1 MQYKMSLIHC
11 NKKIL
16 ILGAGEGQ
24 VPLIQRAKN
33 AGCYALVV
41 SPNGKYPGFAWADEC
56 VYADISDAEKILEIA
71 KEKQIHAIATDQTDV
86 SISSV
91 QYVAQTLNL
100 PCIQC
105 ENIDHFRYKS
115 LMREICLQSGI
126 PTIQYCTTSDLSE
139 AIDFFSTKVN
149 DAAILKPVD
158 SQGSRGVT
166 VVQSVEELK
175 SAFALAQKYSKSNRI
190 IIEQFIDGQEIEID
204 TVVKDGQIIAALVG
218 DVHNFTS
225 ENAFSAYER
234 IYPSLLYSGA
244 ELERIQATNEA
255 TIKALGLIT
264 GWTHGEYIVSKTGE
278 IYLLEVGARGG
289 GNYIGSDIVKT
300 MLGVGTDEMAF
311 ETAIGDESFYD
322 KVFLRDKY
330 CAYKC
335 FYLPEGNVESVDIN
349 WQYFNQSFVLRHNL
363 ADLQIGLK
371 TAKNT
376 DKTSRYTIVI
386 EAESKDKLRLLLDE
400 IPNHIN
406 IKVSN
411 EQGLQ
416 FAIWK

>member
-1 MQYKMSLIHC
+1 MKH
-11 NKKIL
+11 NRIL

-33 AGCYALVV
+33 AGCYVIVV
-41 SPNGKYPGFAWADEC
+41 SPNGNYPGFAYADEC
-56 VYADISDAEKILEIA
+56 AYADISNAERILEVA
-71 KEKQIHAIATDQTDV
+71 KQLQIHAIATDQTDV

-91 QYVAQTLNL
+91 QYVAQALNL
-100 PCIQC
+100 SCIKC
-105 ENIDHFRYKS
+105 DNIENFRYKS
-115 LMREICLQSGI
+115 LMREICYQNGI
-126 PTIQYCTTSDLSE
+126 PTIRFCSTNDISN
-139 AIDFFSTKVN
+139 AIEFYNTLLDYK
-149 DAAILKPVD
+149 AIVKPVD

-166 VVQSVEELK
+166 VVQSLSELQE
-175 SAFALAQKYSKSNRI
+175 AFSFAQKYSKSQNV
-190 IIEQFIDGQEIEID
+190 IIEQFIEGQEIEID
-204 TVVKDGQIIAALVG
+204 TVVKDRQIIGVLVG

-234 IYPSLLYSGA
+234 IYPSMLYTGV
-244 ELERIQATNEA
+244 ELEHIKAINET
-255 TIKALGLIT
+255 TIRALGLIT
-264 GWTHGEYIVSKTGE
+264 GWAHGEYIVSKTGE

>member
-1 MQYKMSLIHC
+1 MKR
-11 NKKIL
+11 NRIL

-33 AGCYALVV
+33 AGCYVIVV
-41 SPNGKYPGFAWADEC
+41 SPKGNYPGFAYADEC
-56 VYADISDAEKILEIA
+56 VCADISNAERILEVA
-71 KEKQIHAIATDQTDV
+71 KELQIHAIATDQTDV

-91 QYVAQTLNL
+91 QYVAQALNL
-100 PCIQC
+100 PCIKC
-105 ENIDHFRYKS
+105 DNIDNFRYKS
-115 LMREICLQSGI
+115 LMREICYQNGI
-126 PTIQYCTTSDLSE
+126 PTISFCSTNDISNAIEFYNTLSNHK
-139 AIDFFSTKVN
+139 AIV
-149 DAAILKPVD
+149 KPVD

-166 VVQSVEELK
+166 VVQSLSELQD
-175 SAFALAQKYSKSNRI
+175 AFSVAQKYSKSQNVI
-190 IIEQFIDGQEIEID
+190 VEQFIEGQEIEID
-204 TVVKDGQIIAALVG
+204 TVVKDGQIIGVLVG

-234 IYPSLLYSGA
+234 IYPSMLYTGV
-244 ELERIQATNEA
+244 ELEHIKAINEA
-255 TIKALGLIT
+255 TIRVLGLLT
-264 GWTHGEYIVSKTGE
+264 GWAHGEYIVSKTGE

-289 GNYIGSDIVKT
+289 GNYIGSDIVRT

-311 ETAIGDESFYD
+311 ETAIGDESFYQD
-322 KVFLRDKY
+322 IFLRDKY

-335 FYLPEGNVESVDIN
+335 FYLPEGSIESVDIN
-349 WQYFNQSFVLRHNL
+349 WEYFNQPFVLRHNL
-363 ADLQIGLK
+363 ADLKIGLK

-376 DKTSRYTIVI
+376 DKTSRYTVVV
-386 EAESKDKLRLLLDE
+386 EAESEERLQLLLDE
-400 IPNHIN
+400 IPNHID

>member
-1 MQYKMSLIHC
+1 MHC
-11 NKKIL
+11 NKNIL

-24 VPLIQRAKN
+24 MPLIQRAKN

-41 SPNGKYPGFAWADEC
+41 SPKGKYPGFAWADEC
-56 VYADISDAEKILEIA
+56 VYADISDAERMLEIA
-71 KEKQIHAIATDQTDV
+71 QEKQIHAIATDQTDV

-115 LMREICLQSGI
+115 LMREVCQQSGI
-126 PTIQYCTTSDLSE
+126 PTIQYCTTSDLNE
-139 AIDFFSTKVN
+139 AIEFFSTKVN

-166 VVQSVEELK
+166 VVQSVEELQ

-218 DVHNFTS
+218 DVHNFAS

-234 IYPSLLYSGA
+234 IYPSLLYTGA
-244 ELERIQATNEA
+244 ELERIHATNSA
-255 TIKALGLIT
+255 TINALGLIT

-278 IYLLEVGARGG
+278 VYLLEVGARGG

-300 MLGVGTDEMAF
+300 MLGVGTDEMALR
-311 ETAIGDESFYD
+311 TALGDESFYQNVYNRN
-322 KVFLRDKY
+322 KF

-335 FYLPEGNVESVDIN
+335 FYLPEGEVEFILIH
-349 WQYFNQSFVLRHNL
+349 WPYFSQSFVLRHNL
-363 ADLQIGLK
+363 SDLQIGRK

-376 DKTSRYTIVI
+376 DKTSRYTIVV
-386 EAESKDKLRLLLDE
+386 EAASASELRKILDE
-400 IPNHIN
+400 IPAQID
-406 IKVSN
+406 IRVKTEN
-411 EQGLQ
+411 EIQSI
-416 FAIWK
+416 IWK